1 LQPREEKDSM
11 MIPDNIKKAVRDQFA
26 GLKDNVKLKVFT
38 QEFEC
43 DYCRETREMAEE
55 IAGLSD
61 KIACEVFDFEKNKKE
76 VEEYSIDKIPAIAV
90 VGKKDH
96 GIRFY
101 GIPAGYEFSSLLEAI
116 KLVSTGNNKIS
127 DSTKKFLDTL
137 GKEVHLKIFVS
148 PTCPYCPISVIK
160 AHELA
165 YYSDKVKAD
174 MIEVTE
180 FPHLAVKYEVQ
191 GVPRTVINEESFIEG
206 AAPESMVIDKI
217 REAVGASK

>member
-1 LQPREEKDSM
+1 M